1 MDAGVDCGRKWFDGP
16 CWVNRVDPNV
26 QCIQFLQRKH
36 FIPRRTQLEKALS
49 SVLINLKTQD
59 IAWSTTSSGSTE
71 LPNQIYLNKT
81 FPTLQ
86 NFIRSTLYWVHRG
99 REQTALKS
107 KQTQTSESTFSVVA
121 KIWKLNKNN
130 CTFSKTHI
138 NEAIR
143 FLANTARYSPP
154 IFFTMESTK
163 YKTGSFSVVGAW
175 SDRKLRS
182 LENNRGEIQ
191 HSKQISQIN

>member
-49 SVLINLKTQD
+49 SVLINLKTED

-99 REQTALKS
+99 REQTTLKAS
-107 KQTQTSESTFSVVA
+107 KHKQVIHFLSSG
-121 KIWKLNKNN
+121 KNMKAQQKQLYLFKD
-130 CTFSKTHI
+130 T
-138 NEAIR
+138 
-143 FLANTARYSPP
+143 
-154 IFFTMESTK
+154 
-163 YKTGSFSVVGAW
+163 YKW
-175 SDRKLRS
+175 SD
-182 LENNRGEIQ
+182 
-191 HSKQISQIN
+191 